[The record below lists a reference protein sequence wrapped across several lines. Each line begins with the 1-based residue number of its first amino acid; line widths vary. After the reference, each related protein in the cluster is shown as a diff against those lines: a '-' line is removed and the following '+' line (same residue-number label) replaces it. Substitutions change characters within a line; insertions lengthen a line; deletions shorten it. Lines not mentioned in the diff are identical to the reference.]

1 MKLTVNH
8 FVILASGL
16 LFVTGC
22 RKESTLFTKLS
33 ASETG
38 IDFKNI
44 LKEDNPDFSILG
56 YPYFYNGGGV
66 AIGDINND
74 GLPDVLFTGNMVKN
88 KLFLNKGDFEFD
100 DISDKAGI
108 GAKERWCTGTTMV
121 DINQDGWLDIYICRS
136 GLPNATDRTNLLYIN
151 NHDLTFTESATAF
164 GLNDSGYSTQASF
177 FDYDRDGDL
186 DMFLINQSDPK
197 YARGYLDYLQT
208 RTQKADSVLA
218 NKLFRNDDG
227 HFKDVSRS
235 ACIQSTVFSFSL
247 GISTADINQ
256 DGWPD
261 IYVAN
266 DFEEADYLY
275 INNRD
280 GTFSD
285 QLRRAVD
292 HTSLF
297 SMGIDVADYN
307 NDQFVDLMVLDML
320 PEGNYAQKMHIG
332 GDNFTR
338 YNYLFQKGMFY
349 QYMKNTLQKNNGD
362 GTFSEIGQLAGVSNT
377 DWSWSPLIADFDN
390 DGRKDIFITNGYKR
404 DNTDMQFMGYAMDE
418 SIRLQKGGLAV
429 SVPEYISHMPGINL
443 PNYIFKNEGNDHF
456 SNKIKEWGF
465 DQATFSHGGAYADF
479 DNDGDLD
486 LVTNN
491 TEDFAGVYRNNSQEL
506 LKKNFLKI
514 KLDGGQSNMTGI
526 GAKIYAYAGTDK
538 FYVEQNPVRGYQS
551 SVDNVLHLG
560 LGKHS
565 TLDSLRIIW
574 PDQTSQLI
582 KNSAGNTTLL
592 LSIRDAVKYSLHKN
606 STSPLLHEIGA
617 IDFSHVENVE
627 NDFAKQFLLPHF
639 FSHNGPCMTKGD
651 VNGDDLDDIFV
662 GGAKGQ
668 SGVIFL
674 QTGDHRYNKLPTPA
688 FDLDAGSEDMDAAL
702 FDADGDK
709 DLDLY
714 VVSGG
719 YEFEEGSPLLQDR
732 LYLNNGK
739 GVFSKSKGRLA
750 HDLFNKKCVRPV
762 DIDNDGD
769 IDLFVGGNVVPGNY
783 PYSTP
788 SKIYFNDGNGNF
800 SVIKPANALLGIV
813 NDALWVDLNMDGKKD
828 LIVASEWQPLKAYL
842 TDGTLFTDVSPQ
854 WFPFASN
861 GWWNCMASGDFDNDG
876 DVDLVVGNYGLNSP
890 LKADEQ
896 HPMKLY
902 YMDMDGNGSTD
913 PLIMHYIGSESVP
926 LPLRDDLI
934 GQVPMM
940 KKKFN
945 DYRLYAKATINEI
958 LTPDQLAKSPILI
971 TNAMATVYLQ
981 NTGKTFVK
989 KELPEE
995 VQYSSIYAI
1004 AVSDLNNDGNKDLV
1018 MAGNN
1023 SLNRIYLGRQDSNH
1037 GMVLLGDGKGNFQYL
1052 SQEKSGLNVK
1062 GDVRSILSDADGL
1075 IFGINNAAVK
1085 RYKIKKE

>member
-1 MKLTVNH
+1 MKIIIRNFLFIVST
-8 FVILASGL
+8 L

-22 RKESTLFTKLS
+22 RKESALFTRLS

-38 IDFKNI
+38 IDFKNL
-44 LKEDNPDFSILG
+44 LKEDNPDFSILS

-66 AIGDINND
+66 AVGDINND

-88 KLFLNKGDFEFD
+88 KLFLNQGDLEFD

-108 GAKERWCTGTTMV
+108 GAKDGWCTGATMV
-121 DINQDGWLDIYICRS
+121 DINEDGWLDIYICRS
-136 GLPNATDRTNLLYIN
+136 GLPNPNDRTNLLYIN
-151 NHDLTFTESATAF
+151 NRDLTFTESAASV

-177 FDYDRDGDL
+177 FDYDNDGDL

-208 RTQKADSVLA
+208 RTQKADSILA
-218 NKLFRNDDG
+218 NKLYRNDKG
-227 HFKDVSRS
+227 HFTDVSRS
-235 ACIQSTVFSFSL
+235 AGIQSTVFTFSL
-247 GISTADINQ
+247 GISTADVNQ

-285 QLRRAVD
+285 QLPLAMD

-297 SMGIDVADYN
+297 SMGMDVADYN
-307 NDQFVDLMVLDML
+307 NDLLPDLVVLDML

-338 YNYLFQKGMFY
+338 YNYLFTNGMFY

-362 GTFSEIGQLAGVSNT
+362 GTFSEVGQLAGISNT
-377 DWSWSPLIADFDN
+377 DWSWSPLVADYDN
-390 DGRKDIFITNGYKR
+390 DGLKDIFITNGYKR

-418 SIRLQKGGLAV
+418 SLRLQKGGIAV
-429 SVPEYISHMPGINL
+429 SVPEYISHMPGIHL

-465 DQATFSHGGAYADF
+465 DQSTFSHGGAYADF

-491 TEDFAGVYRNNSQEL
+491 TEDFAGVYRNNSEKL
-506 LKKNFLKI
+506 LKNNFLKI
-514 KLDGGQSNMTGI
+514 KLKGGANNLTGI

-538 FYVEQNPVRGYQS
+538 FYLEQNPVRGYQS
-551 SVDNVLHLG
+551 SVDNDLHLG
-560 LGKHS
+560 LGTHS
-565 TLDSLRIIW
+565 TIDSLRIIW
-574 PDQTSQLI
+574 PDHTSQVI
-582 KNSAGNTTLL
+582 RNSAVNTTLL
-592 LSIRDAVKYSLHKN
+592 LSARDAAKYTLPLYVA
-606 STSPLLHEIGA
+606 SPLLQEINA
-617 IDFSHVENVE
+617 IDFRHVENVE
-627 NDFAKQFLLPHF
+627 NDFARQFLLPHF
-639 FSHNGPCMTKGD
+639 FSYNGPCMEKGD
-651 VNGDDLDDIFV
+651 VNGDDLADIFV

-668 SGVIFL
+668 AGVIFL
-674 QTGDHRYNKLPTPA
+674 QSANHTFTKLPTPA
-688 FDLDAGSEDMDAAL
+688 FDVDAGSEDMDAAF

-719 YEFEEGSPLLQDR
+719 YEFDEGSPLLQDR

-739 GVFSKSKGRLA
+739 GIFSKSYGRLTQSM
-750 HDLFNKKCVRPV
+750 FNKKCVRPT

-769 IDLFVGGNVVPGNY
+769 TDLFVGGNVVPGNY
-783 PYSTP
+783 PYSAP

-800 SVIKPANALLGIV
+800 SDLKPANAPLGIV
-813 NDALWVDLNMDGKKD
+813 NDALWVDLNLDGKKD

-842 TDGTLFTDVSPQ
+842 TEGSLFTDVSAQ

-861 GWWNCMASGDFDNDG
+861 GWWNCIASGDFDKDG
-876 DVDLVVGNYGLNSP
+876 DIDLVVGNYGLNSP

-896 HPMKLY
+896 HPMQLY
-902 YMDMDGNGSTD
+902 YMDLDGNGSVD
-913 PLIMHYIGSESVP
+913 PLIMHFIGSESVP

-945 DYRLYAKATINEI
+945 DYGMYAKATINEI
-958 LTPDQLAKSPILI
+958 LTPDQLAKSPVLK
-971 TNAMATVYLQ
+971 TNSMATVYLE
-981 NTGKTFVK
+981 NTGKMFVK
-989 KELPEE
+989 NELPVEAQFSP
-995 VQYSSIYAI
+995 VYAI
-1004 AVSDLNNDGNKDLV
+1004 AVADLNNDGNNDLV

-1023 SLNRIYLGRQDSNH
+1023 TLNRIYLGRQDANH
-1037 GMVLLGDGKGNFQYL
+1037 GTAMLGDGKGNFRYL
-1052 SQEKSGLNVK
+1052 PQRESGLNVR
-1062 GDVRSILSDADGL
+1062 GDVRSILADADGL
-1075 IFGINNAAVK
+1075 IFGINNAPVK
-1085 RYKIKKE
+1085 RYKINKQ

>member
-1 MKLTVNH
+1 M
-8 FVILASGL
+8 
-16 LFVTGC
+16 
-22 RKESTLFTKLS
+22 
-33 ASETG
+33 
-38 IDFKNI
+38 

-108 GAKERWCTGTTMV
+108 GAMEGWCTGATMV

-136 GLPNATDRTNLLYIN
+136 GLPNSTDRTNLLYIN
-151 NHDLTFTESATAF
+151 NHDLTFTESAIAF

-227 HFKDVSRS
+227 HFKDVSRR

-292 HTSLF
+292 HSSLF

-338 YNYLFQKGMFY
+338 YNYLFRNGMFY

-491 TEDFAGVYRNNSQEL
+491 TETFAGVYRNNSQEL
-506 LKKNFLKI
+506 LKNNFLKI
-514 KLDGGQSNMTGI
+514 KLDGGQCNMTGI
-526 GAKIYAYAGTDK
+526 GARIYGYAGTDK

-592 LSIRDAVKYSLHKN
+592 LSIRDAVKYSLHVN
-606 STSPLLHEIGA
+606 IPSPLLRETDP
-617 IDFSHVENVE
+617 IDFSHAENVE

-662 GGAKGQ
+662 GGARGQ

-688 FDLDAGSEDMDAAL
+688 FDLDATSEDMDAAF

-788 SKIYFNDGNGNF
+788 SKIYFNEGSGNF
-800 SVIKPANALLGIV
+800 SAIKPANALLGIV

-842 TDGTLFTDVSPQ
+842 TEGPLFKDVSAQ

-861 GWWNCMASGDFDNDG
+861 GWWNCIASGDFDKDG
-876 DVDLVVGNYGLNSP
+876 DVDLVVGNYGLNSSI
-890 LKADEQ
+890 KADEQ

-902 YMDMDGNGSTD
+902 YIDVDGNGSTD

-971 TNAMATVYLQ
+971 TNAIATVYLK
-981 NTGKTFVK
+981 NTGKTYVK
-989 KELPEE
+989 KELPVEA
-995 VQYSSIYAI
+995 QYSPIYAI
-1004 AVSDLNNDGNKDLV
+1004 AVSDLNNDGNSDIV
-1018 MAGNN
+1018 MGGNN
-1023 SLNRIYLGRQDSNH
+1023 SLNRIYLGRQDANH
-1037 GMVLLGDGKGNFQYL
+1037 GMVMLGDGKGNFRYL
-1052 SQEKSGLNVK
+1052 SQEKSGLNVR

-1075 IFGINNAAVK
+1075 IFGINNAPVK
-1085 RYKIKKE
+1085 RYKTKKQ